1 MFKNDLT
8 KAYSSAVLFTFI
20 VGFSFLGI
28 KICVPYADTLHVLV
42 HRFNFALLALVLL
55 AVTKVV
61 KIELKGKPK
70 KNLLITAA
78 LYNVFILFQVMGL
91 YYATSIEGS
100 IIFAM
105 VPAIVQVIAAVF
117 LKEKPTWIQVCF
129 ILLSVTSLIVMV
141 VLGSSEITFSPLGV
155 VLLLISSLAMAM
167 NNVFTRYISRQYKP
181 IEISTAIIVA
191 GTILFNL
198 LFFGRGLIF
207 GNPQTYF
214 EPFQHPDFVIAVC
227 YLGVGC
233 ILASAQIMAYL
244 QSKLQSAKAAVFG
257 NVSTAISILAG
268 ALILGEPLY
277 AYHIICSVFI
287 VAGALGIN
295 FAGRRGGKNEIR
307 ISDGK

>member
-8 KAYSSAVLFTFI
+8 KAYISAVLFTFI

-42 HRFNFALLALVLL
+42 HRFNFALLALVIL

-70 KNLLITAA
+70 KGLLITSV

-91 YYATSIEGS
+91 YYCTSIEGS
-100 IIFAM
+100 VFFAM
-105 VPAIVQVIAAVF
+105 VPAMVQVIAAVF
-117 LKEKPTWIQVCF
+117 LKEKPTWMQVCF
-129 ILLSVTSLIVMV
+129 ILLSVSSLITMV
-141 VLGSSEITFSPLGV
+141 VLGSSEITFNPLGV
-155 VLLLISSLAMAM
+155 ILMLISSLAMAA
-167 NNVFTRYISRQYKP
+167 NNVYTRHIRTLYKP
-181 IEISTAIIVA
+181 IEISTAIIVF
-191 GTILFNL
+191 GTVLFNV

-214 EPFQHPDFVIAVC
+214 EPFQYTEFVVAVC

-257 NVSTAISILAG
+257 NVSTAISIVAG

-277 AYHIICSVFI
+277 AYHIICSIFI
-287 VAGALGIN
+287 VTGALGIN
-295 FAGRRGGKNEIR
+295 FAGSKGGKNEVR
-307 ISDGK
+307 ISDRK

>member
-1 MFKNDLT
+1 MFKNDIT
-8 KAYSSAVLFTFI
+8 KAYCSAFIFTII

-42 HRFNFALLALVLL
+42 HRFNFALLALVIL

-105 VPAIVQVIAAVF
+105 VPAMVQVIAAIF
-117 LKEKPTWIQVCF
+117 LNEKPTWVQVCF

-141 VLGSSEITFSPLGV
+141 ILGSSEISFDPLGII
-155 VLLLISSLAMAM
+155 LLLISSLAMAM
-167 NNVFTRYISRQYKP
+167 NNVFTRHIRMQYKP
-181 IEISTAIIVA
+181 IEISTAIIIA
-191 GTILFNL
+191 GTILFNVIFL
-198 LFFGRGLIF
+198 GRGMFF

-214 EPFQHPDFVIAVC
+214 EPFQHTEFVVAAC

-233 ILASAQIMAYL
+233 ILLSAQIMAYM

-257 NVSTAISILAG
+257 NVSTAISIVAG
-268 ALILGEPLY
+268 AVILGEPLY
-277 AYHIICSVFI
+277 AYHIICSIFI
-287 VAGALGIN
+287 VSGALGIN
-295 FAGRRGGKNEIR
+295 FLGKRGGKNEVR